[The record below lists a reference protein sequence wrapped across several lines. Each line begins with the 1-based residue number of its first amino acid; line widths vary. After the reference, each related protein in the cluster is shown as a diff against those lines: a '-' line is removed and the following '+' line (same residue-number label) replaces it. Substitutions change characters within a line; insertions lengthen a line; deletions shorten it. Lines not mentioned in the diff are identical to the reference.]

1 MTFHI
6 FVFREIAMMS
16 KGDSTESSN
25 PFAEIEEEDE
35 DGDGD
40 ADGDEAESLDVA
52 IPEWL
57 AELPDDLEVRTLF

>member
-1 MTFHI
+1 MAH

-35 DGDGD
+35 SDENEDEEGNGSHSDGDD
-40 ADGDEAESLDVA
+40 DKSSYNELD
-52 IPEWL
+52 
-57 AELPDDLEVRTLF
+57 